1 MDPPCT
7 QKGSFGPRRF
17 DFPFLCPIA
26 TDNLAKLFISR
37 HIRTMK
43 RFPTLLA
50 TLCLI
55 ATAGTTLAKAPIKVY
70 LLVGQSNMVGH
81 GRIEEGKDGVN
92 GAQGSL
98 RHMVANNTKAYG
110 HLLQDPEKT
119 ATSKWA
125 VRDDVWV
132 WHNNDG
138 PEHGKLN
145 VGFGRST
152 INIGPEFGFGHVI
165 GKASDEQVLLIKA
178 CWGGKSLAKDFLPP
192 SAAEY
197 PAPKEPGDAGYYYQ
211 LMLKTYNDAIAN
223 LKKYFP
229 DYDGG
234 TIELA
239 GIVWF
244 QGYNDRFGGNHESYE
259 VNLAHLIKDLRK
271 EFKSPK
277 LPFVIGETGND
288 GKPKEGSSAAGVMNA
303 QKAVTDFKKYPAFR
317 GNVAF
322 VETTGFWR
330 ERDVS
335 PTGGGHHWFGNGE
348 SYYLIGEAMGKA
360 MVGLMEKTK

>member
-1 MDPPCT
+1 MRHFT
-7 QKGSFGPRRF
+7 T
-17 DFPFLCPIA
+17 FL
-26 TDNLAKLFISR
+26 T
-37 HIRTMK
+37 
-43 RFPTLLA
+43 
-50 TLCLI
+50 TLCLAAI
-55 ATAGTTLAKAPIKVY
+55 ASSTHAKDSLKVS

-81 GRIEEGKDGVN
+81 GRIEEGTGGVN
-92 GAQGSL
+92 GAPGSL
-98 RHMVANNTKAYG
+98 RHMVANNIKAYG
-110 HLLQDPEKT
+110 HLLQDPKNP

-125 VRDDVWV
+125 VRDDVWA

-138 PEHGKLN
+138 PERGKLT

-165 GKASDEQVLLIKA
+165 GKATDEQVLLVKA

-192 SAAEY
+192 SAAKY
-197 PAPKEPGDAGYYYQ
+197 PEPKEPGDTGYYYQ
-211 LMLKTYNDAIAN
+211 LTLKTYRDAIAN
-223 LKKYFP
+223 LKKSFP
-229 DYDGG
+229 TYDGE

-259 VNLAHLIKDLRK
+259 ANLAHLIKDLRK
-271 EFKSPK
+271 EFKSPN

-288 GKPKEGSSAAGVMNA
+288 GPPKEGSSAAGVMNA
-303 QKAVTDFKKYPAFR
+303 QKAVTDFEKYPVFR

-322 VETTGFWR
+322 VPTTGFWR
-330 ERDVS
+330 QRDVS

-348 SYYLIGEAMGKA
+348 SYYRIGEAMGEA
-360 MVGLMEKTK
+360 MVGLLKGGK